1 MKTLGRILIILL
13 ATAIVTGAWVALV
26 NGIGANVSTSF
37 DRPGG
42 AEFRPQQQGN
52 QPPAGFPEGGF
63 PQGERLDRER
73 GGGGSMGRFAL
84 GMVKNVGIVA
94 VLVALIV
101 LPKSLFGRKR
111 KNNPQGDEASLE
123 SQS

>member
-1 MKTLGRILIILL
+1 MKTFGRILIILL
-13 ATAIVTGAWVALV
+13 AAAIVTGGWVALV

-42 AEFRPQQQGN
+42 DEFRPSQQGN

-63 PQGERLDRER
+63 PQGERPDREQ
-73 GGGGSMGRFAL
+73 GGGGSMGRFGL

-111 KNNPQGDEASLE
+111 KNNPQADETSLE

>member
-13 ATAIVTGAWVALV
+13 ATAIVTGAWMALV
-26 NGIGANVSTSF
+26 NGVGANVSTSF

-63 PQGERLDRER
+63 PQGERPDRER
-73 GGGGSMGRFAL
+73 GGGSMGRFAL
-84 GMVKNVGIVA
+84 GMVKNVGVVA

-111 KNNPQGDEASLE
+111 KNNSQVDETSLE

>member
-13 ATAIVTGAWVALV
+13 AAAIVTGAWFALV
-26 NGIGANVSTSF
+26 NGLGTSISVPF

-63 PQGERLDRER
+63 PQGERPDRER
-73 GGGGSMGRFAL
+73 GGSGSMGRFAL

-111 KNNPQGDEASLE
+111 KNDPQGDEASLE

>member
-37 DRPGG
+37 NRPSR

-63 PQGERLDRER
+63 PQGERPDRER

-84 GMVKNVGIVA
+84 GMVKNVGVVA

-111 KNNPQGDEASLE
+111 KNNPQVDEASLE
-123 SQS
+123 SQ

>member
-13 ATAIVTGAWVALV
+13 AAAIVTGGWVALV

-42 AEFRPQQQGN
+42 DEFRPQQQGN
-52 QPPAGFPEGGF
+52 QPPAGFPERGF
-63 PQGERLDRER
+63 PQGERPDRER
-73 GGGGSMGRFAL
+73 GGGSMGRFAL

-101 LPKSLFGRKR
+101 LPKSLFGKKR
-111 KNNPQGDEASLE
+111 KNNPQADEASLE

>member
-13 ATAIVTGAWVALV
+13 ATAIVTGAWFALV
-26 NGIGANVSTSF
+26 SGLGASVAVPF

-63 PQGERLDRER
+63 PQGERPDRER
-73 GGGGSMGRFAL
+73 GGGGSVGRFAL
-84 GMVKNVGIVA
+84 GMVKNIGIVA
-94 VLVALIV
+94 ALVALIV

-111 KNNPQGDEASLE
+111 KNNPQVDEASLE

>member
-26 NGIGANVSTSF
+26 NGVGANVSTSF

-63 PQGERLDRER
+63 PQGERPDRER
-73 GGGGSMGRFAL
+73 GGGSMGRFAL

-111 KNNPQGDEASLE
+111 KNNPQVDEASLE
-123 SQS
+123 SQ

>member
-13 ATAIVTGAWVALV
+13 AAAIVTGAWVALV

-42 AEFRPQQQGN
+42 DEFRPQQQGN

-63 PQGERLDRER
+63 PQGERPDREQ
-73 GGGGSMGRFAL
+73 GGGGSVGRFGL
-84 GMVKNVGIVA
+84 GMVKNVGVVA

-111 KNNPQGDEASLE
+111 KNNPQADEASLE

>member
-13 ATAIVTGAWVALV
+13 ATAVVTGAWVALV
-26 NGIGANVSTSF
+26 NGIGANVSASF

-63 PQGERLDRER
+63 PQGERPDRER
-73 GGGGSMGRFAL
+73 GGGSMGRFAL

-94 VLVALIV
+94 VLVVLIV
-101 LPKSLFGRKR
+101 IPKSLFSQKR
-111 KNNPQGDEASLE
+111 KNNPRVDGASLE
-123 SQS
+123 S

>member
-26 NGIGANVSTSF
+26 NGIGANVSTPF
-37 DRPGG
+37 GRPGG

-63 PQGERLDRER
+63 PQGERPDRER
-73 GGGGSMGRFAL
+73 GGGSMGRFAL
-84 GMVKNVGIVA
+84 GMVKNVGVVA

-111 KNNPQGDEASLE
+111 KNNSQVDETSLE

>member
-13 ATAIVTGAWVALV
+13 AAAIVTGAWVILV
-26 NGIGANVSTSF
+26 NGIGANVSASF

-52 QPPAGFPEGGF
+52 QPPTGFPEGGF
-63 PQGERLDRER
+63 PQGERFDRER
-73 GGGGSMGRFAL
+73 GGGSMGRFAL
-84 GMVKNVGIVA
+84 GLVKNVGIVA

-101 LPKSLFGRKR
+101 IPKSLFSQKR
-111 KNNPQGDEASLE
+111 KNNPRVDEASLE
-123 SQS
+123 S

>member
-13 ATAIVTGAWVALV
+13 ATTIVTGAWVALV
-26 NGIGANVSTSF
+26 NGIGANVSASF

-63 PQGERLDRER
+63 PQGERPDRER
-73 GGGGSMGRFAL
+73 GGGFMGRFAL
-84 GMVKNVGIVA
+84 GLVKNVGIVA
-94 VLVALIV
+94 VLVGLIV
-101 LPKSLFGRKR
+101 IPKSLFSQKR
-111 KNNPQGDEASLE
+111 KKNPRVDEASLE
-123 SQS
+123 S

>member
-26 NGIGANVSTSF
+26 NGIGANVSVPF

-63 PQGERLDRER
+63 PQGERFDRER

-84 GMVKNVGIVA
+84 GMVKNVGIMA

-101 LPKSLFGRKR
+101 IPKSLFSQKR
-111 KNNPQGDEASLE
+111 KNNPQVDEASLE